1 MLEDISYTHKNVDC
15 KENFELLEKAA
26 QSWPLQSYA
35 NFRPNLIR
43 QLLARKFDLYGK
55 LTSSIDDKDLLHG
68 YIDGVVPCAYTDVRK
83 LRIIIQMQQNQE
95 TKYMIT
101 KDDDPMPVVS
111 QLPQID
117 ESPLKRTR
125 SRLLVV
131 IMINLG
137 LAMII
142 LFAGRQLSNEN
153 NAKRSLQQATVIE
166 AMTVF
171 LWNVYGLVVT
181 YNCKPNGLLL
191 FAYFI
196 VTNLVFTGI
205 LTIVRLVSFGVFI
218 FYARQVDQ
226 KKSDVVDLIICSI
239 FCTIELIILFAVK
252 VIMASHAFKLTKL
265 LNTNKQPIIHTV

>member
-26 QSWPLQSYA
+26 QSWPLRKNDDTISGPFHQLPVLHW
-35 NFRPNLIR
+35 NHTQIFGQTLPVG

-68 YIDGVVPCAYTDVRK
+68 YIDGVVPCAYTDVIFNILQCIWTMIDFVRK

-191 FAYFI
+191 VCY
-196 VTNLVFTGI
+196 VF
-205 LTIVRLVSFGVFI
+205 
-218 FYARQVDQ
+218 
-226 KKSDVVDLIICSI
+226 
-239 FCTIELIILFAVK
+239 
-252 VIMASHAFKLTKL
+252 
-265 LNTNKQPIIHTV
+265 